1 MLFLIFAIEPSFE
14 KQNLRFVK
22 RTPLYNIHCS
32 LGAKFVEFGGY
43 EMPVQYSGI
52 LEEHHAVR
60 RSVGLFDVSHM
71 GKFELKGEGAQ
82 EFLHQ
87 MLTNDI
93 ATLPPG
99 RAQYNAMLYE
109 EHETFPDGGIIDD
122 LVLYCF
128 SPVHYLL
135 IVNASNVQKDFAWL
149 SAHLPKHLL
158 LINCSDEQALLAV
171 QGQYAEPTLQKLTGL
186 ELSQIPYYGFSFGKL
201 ADVEMCIARTGY
213 TGEDGFELY
222 LPSEYAE
229 KVWQA
234 VLEAGKEFA
243 IKPVG
248 LGARDTLRLEMG
260 YALYGHEIDDT
271 TNPIEAGLGWITKL
285 TKPSFKGKQACL
297 AAKANLRRRL
307 IGFEMHGKAIA
318 RQGFEITTQS
328 GELIGRVCSG
338 TLSPTLSKPIGTGY
352 VTMLHSEPSSLIYI
366 NVRGRLEAA
375 RIVALPFLS
384 KERRKT
390 ATPTAKI

>member
-1 MLFLIFAIEPSFE
+1 M
-14 KQNLRFVK
+14 K

-60 RSVGLFDVSHM
+60 SSVGLFDVSHM
-71 GKFELKGEGAQ
+71 GKFELIGEGAQ
-82 EFLHQ
+82 EFLHN
-87 MLTNDI
+87 MLTNDV
-93 ATLPPG
+93 AALPSG

-135 IVNASNVQKDFAWL
+135 IVNASNAQKDFSWL
-149 SAHLPKHLL
+149 SKHLPKLL
-158 LINCSDEQALLAV
+158 SLNNRSQEQALLAV
-171 QGQYAEPTLQKLTGL
+171 QGQYAEATLQKLTSL
-186 ELSQIPYYGFSFGKL
+186 ELSQIPYYGFSVAKL

-222 LPSEYAE
+222 LPSESAE
-229 KVWQA
+229 KVWNA

-260 YALYGHEIDDT
+260 YALYGHEIDDA

-285 TKPSFKGKQACL
+285 TKSAFKGKQACL
-297 AAKANLRRRL
+297 MAKAAPKRKLV
-307 IGFEMHGKAIA
+307 GFEMHGRAIA

-328 GELIGRVCSG
+328 GKVIGRVCSG
-338 TLSPTLSKPIGTGY
+338 TLSPTLNKPIGTGY
-352 VTMLHSEPSSLIYI
+352 VMLPHSESGSQIYI
-366 NVRGRLEAA
+366 NVRGRLEEAH
-375 RIVALPFLS
+375 IVPLPFLS

-390 ATPTAKI
+390 TTPTAKI